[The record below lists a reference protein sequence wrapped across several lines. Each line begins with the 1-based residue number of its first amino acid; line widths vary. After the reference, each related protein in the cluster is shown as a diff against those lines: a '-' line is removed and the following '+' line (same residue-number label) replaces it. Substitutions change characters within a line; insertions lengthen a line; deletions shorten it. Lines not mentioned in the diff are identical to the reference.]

1 MTHRFPMSDSTQL
14 AVQTF
19 GEGEDV
25 VLLVHGWMTSG
36 LAMRETATKLA
47 AAGFRVIVPDLRGA
61 GASTT
66 QHGDFS
72 LERYVDDLLAV
83 LDALQVTKCAV
94 VGHSMGGQIAS
105 LLAITDPERVTKQVL
120 VSPVPASGLPL
131 PEDALG
137 LFRSAPNNPE
147 ALGTI
152 LDLATINLPSEMK
165 TALVAEATKISEAC
179 MQGSLTTWMNGG
191 FEARLGETR
200 AKTLV
205 VASEDPFLP
214 VPFLQQ
220 AVVDPIPEAE
230 LTVVSGAGH
239 YIQLEQPTETL
250 AALRNFLTA

>member
-1 MTHRFPMSDSTQL
+1 
-14 AVQTF
+14 
-19 GEGEDV
+19 
-25 VLLVHGWMTSG
+25 MTSG
-36 LAMRETATKLA
+36 LAMRETATQLA

-137 LFRSAPNNPE
+137 LFRSAPNNPRSPRHHFRPRDHQPSIRNE
-147 ALGTI
+147 DGAGSRGHQ
-152 LDLATINLPSEMK
+152 NLRGLYAGFPHDMDERRFRS
-165 TALVAEATKISEAC
+165 TAGRNPREDSCRGQRGSFLPFLFYSKL
-179 MQGSLTTWMNGG
+179 SLTLFPRQN
-191 FEARLGETR
+191 
-200 AKTLV
+200 
-205 VASEDPFLP
+205 
-214 VPFLQQ
+214 
-220 AVVDPIPEAE
+220 
-230 LTVVSGAGH
+230 
-239 YIQLEQPTETL
+239 
-250 AALRNFLTA
+250 